1 MDKVWYKSRGV
12 WIGIFTTLIG
22 VGEVIREAV
31 MAGDFSTLGVV
42 TTVLGVLKVLERV
55 SRSNS

>member
-1 MDKVWYKSRGV
+1 MNKPFWRSRGV

-22 VGEVIREAV
+22 VGEVIREAI
-31 MAGDFSTLGVV
+31 MAGDFSTLGIV
-42 TTVLGVLKVLERV
+42 TAALGVLKVFERV